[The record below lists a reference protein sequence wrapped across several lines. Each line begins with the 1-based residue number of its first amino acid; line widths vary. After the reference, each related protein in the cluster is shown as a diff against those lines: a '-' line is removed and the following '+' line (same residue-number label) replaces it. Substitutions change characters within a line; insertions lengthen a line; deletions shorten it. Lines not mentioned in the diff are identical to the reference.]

1 MATITSADVIALAP
15 ELAATDS
22 GRMAWAVAEA
32 NTRLTASF
40 WTSGEMGPSRQTMGR
55 ALYAAHILSAKL
67 TGPVSSETVGPLSRT
82 YAIKAPS
89 EDLDEL
95 DSTMYGRRY
104 RRLIRFHPGR
114 IGQVY

>member
-1 MATITSADVIALAP
+1 VATITSADVVALAP
-15 ELAATDS
+15 ELATVDS

-40 WTSGEMGPSRQTMGR
+40 WTSGEMDPSRQTMGR
-55 ALYAAHILSAKL
+55 ALYAAHLLSAKL
-67 TGPVSSETVGPLSRT
+67 TGAVVSETVGPLTRT
-82 YAIKAPS
+82 YARKAS
-89 EDLDEL
+89 TEDFDEL

-114 IGQVY
+114 VGQVY